1 MFGKVCSQPIACSLT
16 LTFKSRRS
24 RRNNSLEYHLWKTLY
39 SKWTIMYKP
48 VHSTPVMLYLQFS
61 STFSFSAR
69 PGLSIICQYW
79 QYFCCLRPPFSL
91 VTDITLIW
99 HSWPSWWA
107 EGAGRDQVS
116 RIIAAAAQAPLSS
129 LLTLT
134 PNDAGDSYARPR
146 YLVLCVTQSLSLA
159 GSGSHISLISRQ
171 WEDIAWGLVW

>member
-69 PGLSIICQYW
+69 PELSIICQYW

-91 VTDITLIW
+91 VTDMTLIS

-107 EGAGRDQVS
+107 EG
-116 RIIAAAAQAPLSS
+116 QAVTNSHALLPQLPRLTLSI

-134 PNDAGDSYARPR
+134 PNDAGDSYARPW
-146 YLVLCVTQSLSLA
+146 YLVLCVTESLSLA

>member
-48 VHSTPVMLYLQFS
+48 LHSTPVMLYLHFS
-61 STFSFSAR
+61 STFSFSAG

-79 QYFCCLRPPFSL
+79 QYLCCLRPPFSL
-91 VTDITLIW
+91 VTDTTLIS

-107 EGAGRDQVS
+107 EG
-116 RIIAAAAQAPLSS
+116 QAVTRPWPTLTHYCCSCPASPLSS
-129 LLTLT
+129 LLT
-134 PNDAGDSYARPR
+134 PNDVGDAYSRPR
-146 YLVLCVTQSLSLA
+146 
-159 GSGSHISLISRQ
+159 SLIPGVVCHWVIMTGQ
-171 WEDIAWGLVW
+171 VWFPHFPDL

>member
-48 VHSTPVMLYLQFS
+48 LHSTPVMLYLHFS
-61 STFSFSAR
+61 STFSFSAG

-79 QYFCCLRPPFSL
+79 QYLCCLRPPFSL
-91 VTDITLIW
+91 VTDTTLIS

-107 EGAGRDQVS
+107 EG
-116 RIIAAAAQAPLSS
+116 QAVTRPWPTLTHYCCSCPASPLSS
-129 LLTLT
+129 LLT
-134 PNDAGDSYARPR
+134 PNDVGDAYSRPR
-146 YLVLCVTQSLSLA
+146 
-159 GSGSHISLISRQ
+159 SLIPGVVCHWVIMTGQ
-171 WEDIAWGLVW
+171 LWFPHFPDL